1 MAPSA
6 SPALPIPSEEVEDFV
21 DSFDLPP
28 LPTSNPIQSIHPAS
42 SARCYSVPKAWIF
55 LLFTIIRVQFGR
67 ILSYHERGEEVPD
80 EEVLAFLHLPDVVHV
95 PATSDQYKSMLNTL
109 SSVLSHD
116 CNPRCILDLANAHKS
131 LLSLR
136 HRSHSAAPTASGDS
150 LSTTPPVRTL
160 PIKRIRRLVEKNCP
174 RKALNLLQS
183 EVEGSSMLQFSP
195 AVVQKLRD
203 LFPPASTSDLLP
215 PTLPMESE
223 PAAFRVDPDLL
234 DKVIRDLPRESDPGM
249 SGWTFELI
257 QQVCKYEGLGTLAFA
272 KAAAPFLSAL
282 FCGHAGPRRLW
293 ARSKVLPLEKK
304 DGGIRPIAIGE
315 SWMRLLS
322 GYVARQEA
330 PRLACSVFAPIQFG
344 VGVPGGAESVIH
356 SCQLFSQLALQPT
369 PPTDLS
375 IQQIDF
381 RNAFNEI
388 SRRSILSQLESH
400 ARPLIPL
407 FRWAYGDA
415 TPLYLASGNL
425 VGTCERGVR
434 QGDPLGPLFFSLGL
448 HPVLAQV
455 AEEFPQCRLVAYMD
469 DVSILGPAAGMQE
482 VFARL
487 SELAWTQCHLRVN
500 KAKSIRFQPCGP
512 LHGEDLDPACPT
524 LSTSGILCL
533 GTPVGTSTFELISN
547 AAIVSQFTATLDL
560 VKTLESPVALP
571 IVRCCVNT
579 RATYLTRTSPPRS
592 TDASLKVFDAAID
605 SSLLHLLG
613 SQLPRLPFPAHDL
626 RNLPL
631 REGGLGIRRM
641 HPIRDRVWLVSF
653 LAAMNS
659 LRQLGSPLLADF
671 HVAQL
676 TPACPLSP
684 LLSWAQNYFPNTFE
698 SQLLPVEGASSS
710 SSSSSLSVPVSSSLP
725 VPVPVSV
732 VFPSAFVREVSEVPV
747 QREVC
752 KQLDRASKESLMQ
765 ELEHDPLGRAWVLAN
780 TDDHVG
786 NALFPNLL
794 QPALNLPAEEHATLL
809 NMRLLMPAV
818 HAPGDVVQ
826 CGHCLQGQA
835 LDDECEPQGPLDP
848 RFHSLVCR
856 KMQGMRTKRHDAVV
870 FIVHSFLRRLFGA
883 NQVGREVTFASL
895 DDGTHPDLHQ
905 LRFDLRLTLPQGYLL
920 LDVTVVCPSCVKHA
934 NNASVAER
942 RALLFDSV
950 RQAKVTKYRRAMQAL
965 DLDANALVP
974 LVFEA
979 SGKVEPKTAAFLQG
993 LLSMPS
999 ADRRAA
1005 ASYGF
1010 TLQRIQSCISLWAGR
1025 LRARH
1030 HARRLTLA
1038 RTQRFTHAGDLLPD
1052 DIDED
1057 GGFDEVE
1064 QEDIREAYRG
1074 GVDD

>member
-1 MAPSA
+1 MPT
-6 SPALPIPSEEVEDFV
+6 PSEGVEDFV
-21 DSFDLPP
+21 DSFELPP
-28 LPTSNPIQSIHPAS
+28 LPTLNPIQSIHPAS

-55 LLFTIIRVQFGR
+55 LLFTILRVQCGR
-67 ILSYHERGEEVPD
+67 ILSFHERGEEVPD

-95 PATSDQYKSMLNTL
+95 PATSGQYKAMLDTL
-109 SSVLSHD
+109 SSILAHD
-116 CNPRCILDLANAHKS
+116 CNPLVILEIANAHKA

-136 HRSHSAAPTASGDS
+136 HRSHTAAPPDPAS
-150 LSTTPPVRTL
+150 STSNTPSVRTL

-183 EVEGSSMLQFSP
+183 EVEGTSLLKFSVG
-195 AVVQKLRD
+195 VVQKLRD
-203 LFPPASTSDLLP
+203 LFPPAAVSDLLP
-215 PTLPMESE
+215 PTLPIPSE
-223 PAAFRVDPDLL
+223 PATFRVDPDLL

-257 QQVCKYEGLGTLAFA
+257 QQVCKYEGLGTLGLC
-272 KAAAPFLSAL
+272 KVLAPFLTAM
-282 FCGHAGPRRLW
+282 FHGHAGPRRLW

-315 SWMRLLS
+315 SWLRLLS

-356 SCQLFSQLALQPT
+356 SCQLFSQLALQSSPA
-369 PPTDLS
+369 S
-375 IQQIDF
+375 ARAIQQIDF

-388 SRRSILSQLESH
+388 SRRSILSQLEQH

-415 TPLYLASGNL
+415 TPLFLSSGEL

-455 AEEFPQCRLVAYMD
+455 AEEFPDYRLVAYMD
-469 DVSILGPAAGMQE
+469 DVSILGPAAGMQS
-482 VFARL
+482 VFERL
-487 SELAWTQCHLRVN
+487 SDLAESQCRLRVN
-500 KAKSIRFQPCGP
+500 AAKSIRF
-512 LHGEDLDPACPT
+512 DPSNPQSRHDVDPDPSLPAQ
-524 LSTSGILCL
+524 SSSGVLCL
-533 GTPVGTSTFELISN
+533 GTPVGTSVYEHVSN
-547 AAIVSQFTATLDL
+547 AAIVSKFVAALDL
-560 VKTLESPVALP
+560 VKNLESPIALP

-579 RATYLTRTSPPRS
+579 RATYLTRTSPPSS
-592 TDASLKVFDAAID
+592 TNTCLKTFDDAIDASL
-605 SSLLHLLG
+605 LNLLG
-613 SQLPRLPFPAHDL
+613 SSLPALPSAASQL

-659 LRQLGSPLLADF
+659 LRDFGSPLLGDF
-671 HVAQL
+671 YQAQL
-676 TPACPLSP
+676 TPVRPFTP
-684 LLSWAQNYFPNTFE
+684 LLSWAQDLFPNTFE
-698 SQLLPVEGASSS
+698 CLLVPGEVELEA
-710 SSSSSLSVPVSSSLP
+710 PVSAV
-725 VPVPVSV
+725 VPIAWS
-732 VFPSAFVREVSEVPV
+732 REVSEVPV

-752 KQLDRASKESLMQ
+752 KVLDRASKEALLL

-809 NMRLLMPAV
+809 NLRLLMPAV

-826 CGHCLQGQA
+826 CGHCQQA
-835 LDDECEPQGPLDP
+835 QDPDGEQQGPLDP
-848 RFHSLVCR
+848 RFHSLVCPQ
-856 KMQGMRTKRHDAVV
+856 MQGMRTKRHDAVV

-883 NQVGREVTFASL
+883 NQVSREVSFASM
-895 DDGTHPDLHQ
+895 DDGSHPQFHQ
-905 LRFDLRLTLPQGYLL
+905 LRFDLRLQLPAGHVL
-920 LDVTVVCPSCVKHA
+920 LDVTVVCPACAKHV
-934 NNASVAER
+934 NNAAVAER
-942 RALLFDSV
+942 RAILWDTV
-950 RQAKVTKYRRAMQAL
+950 RQAKITKYRPALQAL
-965 DLDANALVP
+965 HLDPSALVP

-979 SGKVEPKTAAFLQG
+979 NGKVEAKTAAFFQG
-993 LLSMPS
+993 LLQLPT

-1005 ASYGF
+1005 SAYGF

-1030 HARRLTLA
+1030 QARRLTFA
-1038 RTQRFTHAGDLLPD
+1038 RRERFTRAGDPLPPED
-1052 DIDED
+1052 DD
-1057 GGFDEVE
+1057 DEVDSLE
-1064 QEDIREAYRG
+1064 QEDFRDAYGR
-1074 GVDD
+1074 VVED